1 MSWRRQSQLT
11 YACANRCHF
20 LNRLR
25 KRQQR
30 PIAVGTYDLERN
42 GIGLLIQWV
51 AQLRC
56 PLSNVRPT
64 AILSLTATISVWG
77 IEWHG

>member
-1 MSWRRQSQLT
+1 
-11 YACANRCHF
+11 
-20 LNRLR
+20 LR

-30 PIAVGTYDLERN
+30 PIALGTYDLERN

-56 PLSNVRPT
+56 PLSSVRPT
-64 AILSLTATISVWG
+64 AILSLSLLPFRFGELNGTA
-77 IEWHG
+77 

>member
-1 MSWRRQSQLT
+1 MCQSVSFSEPLAQAPAT
-11 YACANRCHF
+11 PD
-20 LNRLR
+20 
-25 KRQQR
+25 R
-30 PIAVGTYDLERN
+30 PGTYDPERN
-42 GIGLLIQWV
+42 GISLLIQWV